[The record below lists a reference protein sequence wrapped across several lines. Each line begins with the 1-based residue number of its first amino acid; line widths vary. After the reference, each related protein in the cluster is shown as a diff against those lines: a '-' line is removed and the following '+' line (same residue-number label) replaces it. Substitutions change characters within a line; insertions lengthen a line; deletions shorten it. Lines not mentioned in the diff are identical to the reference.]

1 MIILA
6 ITSTRSLSTSE
17 FAALLA
23 IQKSRRFGEI
33 ARNTATEIEHDVR
46 TLCLSLLSCARG
58 FVGPFHHIVGEF
70 FHSKACPTK
79 FRVDRGEAQGVFA
92 KTCLKC
98 LRFMQIPA
106 DRDAEV
112 ADPLGYAADN
122 FLYHTMQASEATQME
137 LANPIRN
144 FLWSKENFTLWLQF
158 VWDTGE
164 LLRQDLAL
172 FQIKSAILTKDFELG
187 IPYEVTP
194 IHILALVAKS
204 QKLFSKLAFE
214 ASKDD
219 VWFDFQQTDS
229 QGRSV
234 LHWASGEDA
243 ETINQDE
250 AVEDDGIVQYLVSRG
265 LDPNTKA
272 NNGRSPMH
280 IVAQHG
286 SCKNFISLYKS
297 KADCNAKDKSLLTP
311 LHLSVMFPGS
321 IERLLD
327 LLKVGAEVDTREKY
341 QWTPLHFAAQNGHA
355 GAIGALVAAGASV
368 DAQEEHKATPLH
380 LAAQNGHAEAIGDLV
395 AAGVSVD
402 VQTEKGNSPLHF
414 AARNGHAE
422 AIAALVAAGASVD
435 AQENKEWTPLHFAAQ
450 NGHAGAIGALMA
462 AGASAIGA
470 LVAAGAIVDVQT
482 EKGNSPLHFAARNG
496 HAEAVAVLVAVG
508 ASVDAQE
515 EHKATPLHLAA
526 QNGHAEA
533 VAALVAAGASVDAQ
547 EEHKVTPLHLAA
559 SNAHGEVIA
568 ALVAA
573 GASVDAREE
582 DQWTPL
588 HFAA

>member
-1 MIILA
+1 IVHQSRGIFLWTTLVIEGLFQRGSSPAEWERALGTLPSGNDLFQLLCHIVQRIPEGNIDEARNMIILA

-70 FHSKACPTK
+70 FHSEACPTK

-122 FLYHTMQASEATQME
+122 FLYHTMQASEARQME

-172 FQIKSAILTKDFELG
+172 FQIKSAILTKDFKLG
-187 IPYEVTP
+187 IPHEVTP

-204 QKLFSKLAFE
+204 QKLFSKLACE
-214 ASKDD
+214 ASKDG
-219 VWFDFQQTDS
+219 VWFNFQQTDS

-234 LHWASGEDA
+234 LHWASGEYA

-250 AVEDDGIVQYLVSRG
+250 AVEDDGIVQYLLSRG

-286 SCKNFISLYKS
+286 SCKNFISLYKN

-311 LHLSVMFPGS
+311 LHLSVMVPGS
-321 IERLLD
+321 IDRLLD
-327 LLKVGAEVDTREKY
+327 LLKVGAEVDTREEG
-341 QWTPLHFAAQNGHA
+341 QWTPLHLAAQNGHA
-355 GAIGALVAAGASV
+355 EAIGALVAAGASV

-380 LAAQNGHAEAIGDLV
+380 LA
-395 AAGVSVD
+395 
-402 VQTEKGNSPLHF
+402 
-414 AARNGHAE
+414 
-422 AIAALVAAGASVD
+422 
-435 AQENKEWTPLHFAAQ
+435 
-450 NGHAGAIGALMA
+450 
-462 AGASAIGA
+462 
-470 LVAAGAIVDVQT
+470 
-482 EKGNSPLHFAARNG
+482 
-496 HAEAVAVLVAVG
+496 
-508 ASVDAQE
+508 
-515 EHKATPLHLAA
+515 
-526 QNGHAEA
+526 
-533 VAALVAAGASVDAQ
+533 
-547 EEHKVTPLHLAA
+547 
-559 SNAHGEVIA
+559 
-568 ALVAA
+568 
-573 GASVDAREE
+573 
-582 DQWTPL
+582 
-588 HFAA
+588 